1 MGSGTTDAP
10 VSDDPERPA
19 MQGFCIEPFPN
30 AGILLT
36 NGGNAIVNGFLG
48 ETIRLG
54 SDEVRLYQN
63 EIKLLMPAIPEPSTY
78 LMTILGLGAIGVL
91 ARKRRQIPR
100 RNRINDLH
108 ASPAALLPS

>member
-1 MGSGTTDAP
+1 
-10 VSDDPERPA
+10 